1 LSCFFWGNQRG
12 WEGFDTFRRFSCSEE
27 SSLSCFLV
35 SVIIFFFYRI
45 ENHSQLH
52 EDVLNDEIR
61 EPDPIEDFCGMLNSW
76 LKKKGLVMPYFL
88 CVGTSGSGPSQ
99 NFIMTCQCHH
109 VVDLAI
115 GRVCLL
121 SISLNPAT
129 PLSYE

>member
-1 LSCFFWGNQRG
+1 MTKW
-12 WEGFDTFRRFSCSEE
+12 
-27 SSLSCFLV
+27 
-35 SVIIFFFYRI
+35 I

-115 GRVCLL
+115 GEGNTVKMAKNVAAAKMYKTLMEAGWYGAGL
-121 SISLNPAT
+121 
-129 PLSYE
+129 